1 VTPREY
7 LNAEQLA
14 AVTPWSKKAIAH
26 MVEKGVLMR
35 GVHYFQPQ
43 GPGTRLLFKWS
54 AIVEFIEHGAVG
66 SGGADGRTLDVD
78 ATAAALE
85 RLLVRE
91 SRGPAPAALPDS
103 RPGAAR
109 PCDRPT

>member
-26 MVEKGVLMR
+26 MVEKGVLVR

-54 AIVEFIEHGAVG
+54 AIVAFIEGTAPGVAED
-66 SGGADGRTLDVD
+66 GGPDVD

-91 SRGPAPAALPDS
+91 SRGSAPAALPDS

-109 PCDRPT
+109 PRDRPA